1 MKKKNLLVC
10 LAVMII
16 LPSLSLFSA
25 CGKGNVEEHK
35 HSLVHTQGS
44 PATCT
49 EGGTIG
55 YWHCSGCD
63 KYFSDSQ
70 AADEIDKEDIKIP
83 PKGHSYSSDWS
94 YNENNHWHAATCG
107 HSEEVSGLAEHT
119 FDNNLKCTVCG
130 YAEVYT
136 QGLEYA
142 LINDGKEHKDS

>member
-83 PKGHSYSSDWS
+83 P
-94 YNENNHWHAATCG
+94 
-107 HSEEVSGLAEHT
+107 
-119 FDNNLKCTVCG
+119 
-130 YAEVYT
+130 
-136 QGLEYA
+136 
-142 LINDGKEHKDS
+142 